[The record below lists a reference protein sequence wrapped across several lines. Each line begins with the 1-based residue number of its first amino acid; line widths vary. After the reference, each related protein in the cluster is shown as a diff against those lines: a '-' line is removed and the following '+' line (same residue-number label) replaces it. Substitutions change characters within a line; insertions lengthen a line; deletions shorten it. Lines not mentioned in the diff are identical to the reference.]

1 MWDLHEIES
10 DPHAIYVTA
19 KLVAH
24 RGESWL
30 MSATLECDAERDG
43 GDVALHV
50 TDRAERDYGL
60 AACVNEFE
68 RWVNTTLEREYRLGA
83 VLAMAQDGPF
93 YVVATAGE
101 GPSVLL
107 PPKRRDVP
115 LAA

>member
-1 MWDLHEIES
+1 MWELHESGS
-10 DPHAIYVTA
+10 DPHAVYVTA
-19 KLVAH
+19 SLVEH

-50 TDRAERDYGL
+50 TDRAERAYGL
-60 AACVNEFE
+60 DACVNEFE
-68 RWVNTTLEREYRLGA
+68 RWVNARMGREYRLGA
-83 VLAMAQDGPF
+83 ALAMAQDGPF
-93 YVVATAGE
+93 FVVATAGG

-107 PPKRRDVP
+107 PPKRGDVP